1 MNSPEEKIDRK
12 KALKECFFDLR
23 VKRSGVYQQLRF
35 KIVREKT
42 AAGEIPFIVPDRII
56 DLPELLRICAAAQLP
71 LKSASGILFPKGKML
86 HDFAG
91 L

>member
-1 MNSPEEKIDRK
+1 MDEDKIDVK
-12 KALKECFFDLR
+12 KALKEGFFDLR
-23 VKRSGVYQQLRF
+23 VQRSGVFQQLRF

-56 DLPELLRICAAAQLP
+56 DLPELLRICTAAQLP
-71 LKSASGILFPKGKML
+71 LKSATGILVPKGKML
-86 HDFAG
+86 HDFSG